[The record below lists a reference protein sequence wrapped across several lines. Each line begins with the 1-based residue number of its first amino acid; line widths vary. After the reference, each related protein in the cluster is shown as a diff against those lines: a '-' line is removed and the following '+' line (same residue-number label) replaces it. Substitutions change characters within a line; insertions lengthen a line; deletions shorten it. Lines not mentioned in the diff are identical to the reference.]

1 MSVEKKE
8 TLIQVQNLTKTFG
21 GSVHALNGVSTDI
34 KKGEVVCVI
43 GPSGSGKS
51 TFLRCLN
58 RLEDPTVGPLP
69 NLLIVADGMGGHQA
83 GDMASRYAAEVIVS
97 HIKRSRER
105 NPIRVLRSAIETANE
120 RVLEKAA
127 EDEELSGMGTTVVA
141 ATVVENYLYVANVG
155 DSRLYLIRDHI
166 RQITRDHSL
175 VGEMVRAGELSP
187 EQARNHPN
195 KNIITR
201 AVGAGQKLEIDF
213 FDEDLRKGDI
223 LLLCSDGLS
232 NMVEDEEI
240 EKIIKSGR
248 ELPKIAMDLIERAN
262 RNGGKDN
269 IAVVL
274 AQPLTGE
281 VEQC

>member
-1 MSVEKKE
+1 M
-8 TLIQVQNLTKTFG
+8 LPAAIN
-21 GSVHALNGVSTDI
+21 
-34 KKGEVVCVI
+34 
-43 GPSGSGKS
+43 SGGKS
-51 TFLRCLN
+51 V
-58 RLEDPTVGPLP
+58 P
-69 NLLIVADGMGGHQA
+69 
-83 GDMASRYAAEVIVS
+83 S
-97 HIKRSRER
+97 
-105 NPIRVLRSAIETANE
+105 
-120 RVLEKAA
+120 
-127 EDEELSGMGTTVVA
+127 
-141 ATVVENYLYVANVG
+141 NYLYVANVG

>member
-1 MSVEKKE
+1 M
-8 TLIQVQNLTKTFG
+8 
-21 GSVHALNGVSTDI
+21 
-34 KKGEVVCVI
+34 
-43 GPSGSGKS
+43 
-51 TFLRCLN
+51 
-58 RLEDPTVGPLP
+58 
-69 NLLIVADGMGGHQA
+69 
-83 GDMASRYAAEVIVS
+83 
-97 HIKRSRER
+97 
-105 NPIRVLRSAIETANE
+105 
-120 RVLEKAA
+120 LEKAA

-175 VGEMVRAGELSP
+175 VGEMVRAGEFSP

-213 FDEDLRKGDI
+213 FDEELKKREI
-223 LLLCSDGLS
+223 SCCLCSDGLS

>member
-1 MSVEKKE
+1 ME
-8 TLIQVQNLTKTFG
+8 
-21 GSVHALNGVSTDI
+21 
-34 KKGEVVCVI
+34 
-43 GPSGSGKS
+43 
-51 TFLRCLN
+51 
-58 RLEDPTVGPLP
+58 
-69 NLLIVADGMGGHQA
+69 LIVLDVAT
-83 GDMASRYAAEVIVS
+83 
-97 HIKRSRER
+97 
-105 NPIRVLRSAIETANE
+105 LAIPKSVTFTFPS
-120 RVLEKAA
+120 V
-127 EDEELSGMGTTVVA
+127 
-141 ATVVENYLYVANVG
+141 
-155 DSRLYLIRDHI
+155 
-166 RQITRDHSL
+166 
-175 VGEMVRAGELSP
+175 
-187 EQARNHPN
+187 
-195 KNIITR
+195 
-201 AVGAGQKLEIDF
+201 EIDF